1 MAVDLRP
8 ETWTVSSNEALNL
21 SLVDE
26 NGAVNFKPTFTYPI
40 YGDSEQIFGYKNLQ
54 IFLAFDSITFKPFIN
69 VKYDSKLNNE
79 IEDVQKLLLDKLPE
93 DDVIIRDE
101 EAWIKTFTKEQE
113 TFTLPEKDK
122 LVEEYEIGDQEF
134 VIYRVSLQDPT
145 IKMLHKRMQIFTL
158 LFIESA
164 SYIDENDS
172 SWEIFIVFNKSSKQ
186 CIGYTTTYQF
196 WKYLGAQSFDSS
208 KADEQQCRAKI
219 SQFLIM
225 PPYQGHGH
233 GKRLYQA
240 IVKQWMNDLSVVEIT
255 VEDPNESFDD
265 LRDRCD
271 FERVINKNSLAD
283 CPNELPINIDWI
295 TKKQAQLKLEKR
307 QFMRILEMFLL
318 YQKSPNY
325 RLQLKK
331 RIYEKNF
338 EALMDMDESL
348 KKDKLQTA
356 FQSLTEDYN
365 RILSKVTIRKR
376 TLSDSQGVSD
386 KRLKA

>member
-1 MAVDLRP
+1 MC
-8 ETWTVSSNEALNL
+8 
-21 SLVDE
+21 
-26 NGAVNFKPTFTYPI
+26 
-40 YGDSEQIFGYKNLQ
+40 
-54 IFLAFDSITFKPFIN
+54 
-69 VKYDSKLNNE
+69 
-79 IEDVQKLLLDKLPE
+79 
-93 DDVIIRDE
+93 IRD
-101 EAWIKTFTKEQE
+101 
-113 TFTLPEKDK
+113 
-122 LVEEYEIGDQEF
+122 
-134 VIYRVSLQDPT
+134 R
-145 IKMLHKRMQIFTL
+145 
-158 LFIESA
+158 FIESA

-172 SWEIFIVFNKSSKQ
+172 SWEIFIVFNKNSKK

-208 KADEQQCRAKI
+208 KADEQKCRAKI

-365 RILSKVTIRKR
+365 RILSKVAIRKR
-376 TLSDSQGVSD
+376 TFSDSQGESD

>member
-1 MAVDLRP
+1 M
-8 ETWTVSSNEALNL
+8 
-21 SLVDE
+21 
-26 NGAVNFKPTFTYPI
+26 
-40 YGDSEQIFGYKNLQ
+40 
-54 IFLAFDSITFKPFIN
+54 
-69 VKYDSKLNNE
+69 
-79 IEDVQKLLLDKLPE
+79 
-93 DDVIIRDE
+93 
-101 EAWIKTFTKEQE
+101 
-113 TFTLPEKDK
+113 
-122 LVEEYEIGDQEF
+122 
-134 VIYRVSLQDPT
+134 
-145 IKMLHKRMQIFTL
+145 
-158 LFIESA
+158 
-164 SYIDENDS
+164 
-172 SWEIFIVFNKSSKQ
+172 
-186 CIGYTTTYQF
+186 
-196 WKYLGAQSFDSS
+196 
-208 KADEQQCRAKI
+208 KA
-219 SQFLIM
+219 
-225 PPYQGHGH
+225 
-233 GKRLYQA
+233 
-240 IVKQWMNDLSVVEIT
+240 
-255 VEDPNESFDD
+255 SFDD

-365 RILSKVTIRKR
+365 RILSKVAIRKR
-376 TLSDSQGVSD
+376 TFSDSQGESD